1 MGKIFNS
8 RNGQW
13 SDYPPEDLI
22 RFIKR
27 FKSKYS
33 IQKPKLLE
41 LGCGPGSNINFFI
54 KEGFEV
60 FGIDLSK
67 TAISEI
73 KKKVGTP
80 YKKNFKIG
88 NFINLPWDK
97 EYFDG
102 VIDNFSIYANKKND
116 IQQTYLEIKR
126 VLKNKGFFFS
136 KVWGTKTLGFGNGIK
151 IENNTFDN
159 INNGPCRNMG
169 ISHFFTFNELKML
182 NKIFSKNVIDI
193 NTYTEKMR
201 SNNYK
206 VEIFISQSFK

>member
-1 MGKIFNS
+1 MKKNVWEKIFNS

-27 FKSKYS
+27 FKSKCS
-33 IQKPKLLE
+33 IKKPKLLE

-67 TAISEI
+67 TAISVI
-73 KKKVGTP
+73 KKKAGTT

-88 NFINLPWDK
+88 NFIKLPWSQ

-126 VLKNKGFFFS
+126 VLKNKGFFFFKS
-136 KVWGTKTLGFGNGIK
+136 LG
-151 IENNTFDN
+151 
-159 INNGPCRNMG
+159 
-169 ISHFFTFNELKML
+169 
-182 NKIFSKNVIDI
+182 NKNSWFWKW
-193 NTYTEKMR
+193 Y
-201 SNNYK
+201 
-206 VEIFISQSFK
+206 